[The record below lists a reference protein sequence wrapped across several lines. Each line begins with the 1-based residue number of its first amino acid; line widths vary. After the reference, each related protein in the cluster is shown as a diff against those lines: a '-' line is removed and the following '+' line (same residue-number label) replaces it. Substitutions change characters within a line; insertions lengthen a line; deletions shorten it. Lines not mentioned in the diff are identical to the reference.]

1 MSASHGQA
9 APVSRL
15 RGPLSGLPA
24 EVKVVGL
31 VALLLVVG
39 VTPPS
44 APWAL
49 AAQGAIAIGLAVL
62 ALVDWRSVAARLT
75 LDLPL
80 AVLAVTYA
88 LAGRAPHT
96 ELLGITVS
104 EPGLRAGLTILAKAT
119 IGILGVS
126 ALAASSSVSEILHG
140 LQRVG
145 APRWFVHLVALTV
158 RQLQVLRRDLARL
171 RLAVAVRTGSEHR
184 LAALAHGARSLG
196 TLFVRSTERTDRL
209 QLAAELRGASA
220 TGSTTVGVPA
230 TTDAAAVRPRHWML
244 AVVPAVLAAGAV
256 VVSAA

>member
-1 MSASHGQA
+1 VIVSAPS
-9 APVSRL
+9 
-15 RGPLSGLPA
+15 
-24 EVKVVGL
+24 
-31 VALLLVVG
+31 VG
-39 VTPPS
+39 V
-44 APWAL
+44 AP
-49 AAQGAIAIGLAVL
+49 GAGRLGG
-62 ALVDWRSVAARLT
+62 LT

-96 ELLGITVS
+96 QLLGITVS

-145 APRWFVHLVALTV
+145 APRWFVQLVALTV

-171 RLAVAVRTGSEHR
+171 RLAVAVRTGSERR

-209 QLAAELRGASA
+209 QLAAELRGTTAP
-220 TGSTTVGVPA
+220 TTVGVPA
-230 TTDAAAVRPRHWML
+230 TSTSAAAVRPVHWFL
-244 AVVPAVLAAGAV
+244 ALVPAVIAAGAV
-256 VVSAA
+256 VVAA

>member
-1 MSASHGQA
+1 VSASHGQA
-9 APVSRL
+9 APANRL
-15 RGPLSGLPA
+15 RGPLSGLPP

-44 APWAL
+44 VPWAL

-140 LQRVG
+140 LARVG
-145 APRWFVHLVALTV
+145 APRWFVQLVALTV

-171 RLAVAVRTGSEHR
+171 RLAVAVRTGSERR
-184 LAALAHGARSLG
+184 LEALAHGARSLG

-209 QLAAELRGASA
+209 QLAAELRGTAA
-220 TGSTTVGVPA
+220 STTATVPA
-230 TTDAAAVRPRHWML
+230 TTSSAAVHLRHWLL
-244 AVVPAVLAAGAV
+244 ALVPAVLAASAAV
-256 VVSAA
+256 VAA